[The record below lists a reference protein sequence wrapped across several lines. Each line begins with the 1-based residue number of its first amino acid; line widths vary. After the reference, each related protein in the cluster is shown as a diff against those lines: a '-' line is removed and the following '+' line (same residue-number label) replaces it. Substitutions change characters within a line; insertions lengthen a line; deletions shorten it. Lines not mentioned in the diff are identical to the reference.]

1 MSTVCG
7 TGLAA
12 VSGNPFLFQESLMTQ
27 TTDQEV
33 QRVLRLM
40 VGQGIWSENMAS
52 NLEPLL
58 HSNPDLRRFFLG
70 VGEDV

>member
-1 MSTVCG
+1 
-7 TGLAA
+7 
-12 VSGNPFLFQESLMTQ
+12 MTQ

-58 HSNPDLRRFFLG
+58 QSNPDLRRFFLG
-70 VGEDV
+70 VGKEV

>member
-1 MSTVCG
+1 
-7 TGLAA
+7 
-12 VSGNPFLFQESLMTQ
+12 MTQ

-70 VGEDV
+70 GGEDV

>member
-1 MSTVCG
+1 
-7 TGLAA
+7 
-12 VSGNPFLFQESLMTQ
+12 MTQ

-70 VGEDV
+70 FGEDV